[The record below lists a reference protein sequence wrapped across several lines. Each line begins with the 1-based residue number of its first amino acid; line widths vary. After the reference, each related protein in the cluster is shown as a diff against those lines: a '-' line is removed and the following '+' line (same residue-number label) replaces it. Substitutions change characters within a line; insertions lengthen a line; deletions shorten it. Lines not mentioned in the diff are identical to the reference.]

1 MEKGN
6 RYVSFIRRARKC
18 KRKIVRAEF
27 FTENRLFSLH
37 VLYSLTQNTVERNIF
52 VHSMQEQNKFTEDL
66 TVDSS

>member
-6 RYVSFIRRARKC
+6 RHFSFIRRARKC
-18 KRKIVRAEF
+18 KRKMVRAEF
-27 FTENRLFSLH
+27 FTENKLFSLH

-66 TVDSS
+66 TVNSS

>member
-27 FTENRLFSLH
+27 FTENKLFSLH
-37 VLYSLTQNTVERNIF
+37 VLYSLTQNTAERNIF